1 MTMTGDDVQLVAFRT
16 GTQEFAFDI
25 LQVER
30 ILRWQQPS
38 ALPGAPGFLEGM
50 VQHDGSALPVVDLR
64 KRLGLPA
71 TVDDDTRI
79 VVITMG
85 GEGVGVV
92 VDEVREVMRVD
103 AGVIAAP
110 PEMVRGL
117 AAEFITG
124 IATVGERVLLL
135 LNARRLFNSTERVE
149 LERLAR

>member
-1 MTMTGDDVQLVAFRT
+1 MTVTGDDVQLVAFRT

-30 ILRWQQPS
+30 ILRWQQP
-38 ALPGAPGFLEGM
+38 APVPGAPDFLEGM
-50 VQHDGSALPVVDLR
+50 LQHGASAMPVVDLR

-71 TVDDDTRI
+71 EVNDDTRI
-79 VVITMG
+79 GVVTMG

-110 PEMVRGL
+110 PQMIRGL

-135 LNARRLFNSTERVE
+135 LNARRLFSSTEQVE
-149 LERLAR
+149 LERLGR

>member
-1 MTMTGDDVQLVAFRT
+1 MTVTGDDVQLVAFRT

-30 ILRWQQPS
+30 ILRWQQPA

-50 VQHDGSALPVVDLR
+50 VQHGASAMPVVDLR

-71 TVDDDTRI
+71 QVDDDTRI
-79 VVITMG
+79 VVITLG

-92 VDEVREVMRVD
+92 VDEVREVIRVD
-103 AGVIAAP
+103 AGIISAP
-110 PEMVRGL
+110 PAMVRGL

>member
-1 MTMTGDDVQLVAFRT
+1 VTVTGDDVQLVAFRT

-30 ILRWQQPS
+30 ILRWQQP
-38 ALPGAPGFLEGM
+38 APVPGAPGFLEGM
-50 VQHDGSALPVVDLR
+50 LQHGASAMPVVDLR

-71 TVDDDTRI
+71 EVNDDTRI
-79 VVITMG
+79 VVVTMG

-110 PEMVRGL
+110 PQMIRGL

-135 LNARRLFNSTERVE
+135 LNARRLFSSTERVE
-149 LERLAR
+149 LERLGR

>member
-1 MTMTGDDVQLVAFRT
+1 MTVTGDDVQLVAFRT

-30 ILRWQQPS
+30 ILRWQQP
-38 ALPGAPGFLEGM
+38 APVPGAPDFLEGM
-50 VQHDGSALPVVDLR
+50 LQHGASAMPVVDLR

-71 TVDDDTRI
+71 EVNDGTRI
-79 VVITMG
+79 VVVTMG

-110 PEMVRGL
+110 PQMIRGL

-135 LNARRLFNSTERVE
+135 LNARRLFSSTERVE
-149 LERLAR
+149 LERLGR

>member
-1 MTMTGDDVQLVAFRT
+1 MTVTGDDVQLVAFRT
-16 GTQEFAFDI
+16 GDQEFAFDI

-30 ILRWQQPS
+30 ILRWQQP
-38 ALPGAPGFLEGM
+38 APVPGAPAFLEGM
-50 VQHDGSALPVVDLR
+50 LQHGESAMPVVDLR

-71 TVDDDTRI
+71 TVSDDTRI
-79 VVITMG
+79 VVVTMG

-103 AGVIAAP
+103 AGVISAP
-110 PEMVRGL
+110 PQMVRGL

-124 IATVGERVLLL
+124 VATIGERILLL
-135 LNARRLFNSTERVE
+135 LNARRLFSSTERVE

>member
-1 MTMTGDDVQLVAFRT
+1 MTGDDVQLVAFRT

-30 ILRWQQPS
+30 ILRWQQPA

-50 VQHDGSALPVVDLR
+50 VRYDGSALPVVDLR

-71 TVDDDTRI
+71 RVDDDTRI

-85 GEGVGVV
+85 GEGVGVI

-103 AGVIAAP
+103 AGVISAP
-110 PEMVRGL
+110 PAMVRGL
-117 AAEFITG
+117 AAEFISG